1 MSKSYIKCLECNTVN
16 TDRDYCSKC
25 GAIINIV
32 LKRQL
37 EREKK
42 VQEKIEQKKSKVPSK
57 VDVFLKNGKSHS
69 NIIIR
74 ALFQVGYLIWVF
86 FSMLI
91 GILISIV
98 VAAAA
103 G

>member
-16 TDRDYCSKC
+16 TDSDYCSNC

-42 VQEKIEQKKSKVPSK
+42 IQVKIEKQKNKEPSR
-57 VDVFLKNGKSHS
+57 VDEFLKKGKNHS

-74 ALFQVGYLIWVF
+74 AIFQVSYLIWVF

-91 GILISIV
+91 GFLISIV

>member
-16 TDRDYCSKC
+16 TDSDYCSNC

-42 VQEKIEQKKSKVPSK
+42 LQVKIEKQKTIEPSR
-57 VDVFLKNGKSHS
+57 VDVFLKKGKNHS

-74 ALFQVGYLIWVF
+74 AIFQVSYLIWVF

-91 GILISIV
+91 GFLISIV